1 MVEKLATVLSVFLRL
16 LFRPRDTSL
25 LPPTIN
31 HLQEITGTSE
41 WYLETFV
48 KSNAS
53 SRPDTFVVM
62 RSNKVS
68 FIKFESVKYPE
79 SHLLEWPLERRH
91 CLNRGEQKWEI
102 KIVSKSKYS
111 PVGLFT
117 EVEIACLKFA
127 EMKTSQR
134 NVIKPRN
141 VSERQAPKRS
151 SSNFEFRIWRGENGW
166 SFGKVLMGPT
176 STALVTTENNDVHLH
191 HENPPLLMHFVT
203 ALNRKFLRGRFLKA
217 GQATPHCSALRL
229 DCTTVNGFTRLA
241 TVSFLQQ

>member
-1 MVEKLATVLSVFLRL
+1 M
-16 LFRPRDTSL
+16 
-25 LPPTIN
+25 
-31 HLQEITGTSE
+31 
-41 WYLETFV
+41 
-48 KSNAS
+48 
-53 SRPDTFVVM
+53 
-62 RSNKVS
+62 
-68 FIKFESVKYPE
+68 KFESVKYPE

-141 VSERQAPKRS
+141 VSERQAPNRS

-176 STALVTTENNDVHLH
+176 STALVTTENNDMHLH

-229 DCTTVNGFTRLA
+229 DCTTVNGLTRLA

>member
-1 MVEKLATVLSVFLRL
+1 MK
-16 LFRPRDTSL
+16 
-25 LPPTIN
+25 N
-31 HLQEITGTSE
+31 
-41 WYLETFV
+41 
-48 KSNAS
+48 NAS

-62 RSNKVS
+62 GSNKVS
-68 FIKFESVKYPE
+68 FMKFESVKYPE

-141 VSERQAPKRS
+141 VSERQAPNRS
-151 SSNFEFRIWRGENGW
+151 GSNFEFRIWIGEKW
-166 SFGKVLMGPT
+166 KEL
-176 STALVTTENNDVHLH
+176 
-191 HENPPLLMHFVT
+191 
-203 ALNRKFLRGRFLKA
+203 
-217 GQATPHCSALRL
+217 
-229 DCTTVNGFTRLA
+229 
-241 TVSFLQQ
+241 